1 MLSDNTPVT
10 VWESGV
16 DAAPS
21 GSLNGTHYVATQDN
35 LSQSGKWSIVE
46 TGEQVQCKRVSR
58 KRLLGNLG
66 MREFRLAPG
75 GERVAVVRNNVVG
88 VAERPKPDGE
98 DFSGADIIVQN
109 GDTIA
114 RLSLLETYPTVIEVL
129 GK

>member
-1 MLSDNTPVT
+1 MSNNDPGKGPRDTEANLVDVHFNDTWSEDPALGLDVT
-10 VWESGV
+10 VE
-16 DAAPS
+16 P
-21 GSLNGTHYVATQDN
+21 
-35 LSQSGKWSIVE
+35 
-46 TGEQVQCKRVSR
+46 KRVSR
-58 KRLLGNLG
+58 KSLLKGLG

-88 VAERPKPDGE
+88 VAERPKPEGE
-98 DFSGADIIVQN
+98 DFSGADIIVKN